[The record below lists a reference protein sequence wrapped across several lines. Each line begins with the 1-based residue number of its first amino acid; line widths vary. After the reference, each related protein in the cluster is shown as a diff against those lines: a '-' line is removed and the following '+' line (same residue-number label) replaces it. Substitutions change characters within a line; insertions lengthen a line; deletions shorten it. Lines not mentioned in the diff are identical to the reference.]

1 MRNLTLLLFVSLT
14 ISLNAQQSE
23 KFTTQA
29 KGRITVLNGLS
40 FNTVTWTITN
50 HIINNTDTSRFFFLP
65 VSNLYDISVNGMG
78 SNSNSNGIYGMC
90 ITSKDDLIKFAE
102 GLIYMGKQK
111 GRKSE
116 KLVINNQSKVE
127 LSILST
133 LPKLVMIGNT
143 GSFYISKSNSIKLGN
158 TILKNIIYF

>member
-1 MRNLTLLLFVSLT
+1 MRNLTLLLFASLT

-23 KFTTQA
+23 KWTTQA

-40 FNTVTWTITN
+40 PHTVTWTITN

-65 VSNLYDISVNGMG
+65 TSKLYDISVTGLG
-78 SNSNSNGIYGMC
+78 SNRNGSVGMC

-116 KLVINNQSKVE
+116 KLVINKRSEVE

-133 LPKLVMIGNT
+133 LPKFVLIGNS
-143 GSFYISKSNSIKLGN
+143 GSFYIYKSNAIKLGN
-158 TILKNIIYF
+158 TIIKNIIYF

>member
-1 MRNLTLLLFVSLT
+1 MRNLTLLLFASLT

-23 KFTTQA
+23 KYTTQA
-29 KGRITVLNGLS
+29 KGRITVLNNLS
-40 FNTVTWTITN
+40 PNIVTWTITN

-65 VSNLYDISVNGMG
+65 TSKLYDISVTGIG
-78 SNSNSNGIYGMC
+78 SNFNGIYGMY

-133 LPKLVMIGNT
+133 LPKFVMIGNT
-143 GSFYISKSNSIKLGN
+143 GSFYILKRNAIKLGN

>member
-1 MRNLTLLLFVSLT
+1 MRNLTLLLFASLT

-23 KFTTQA
+23 KYTTQA
-29 KGRITVLNGLS
+29 KGRITVYSGRSPNV
-40 FNTVTWTITN
+40 VTWTITN

-65 VSNLYDISVNGMG
+65 KSKFHDISVASLG
-78 SNSNSNGIYGMC
+78 SNQNGNYGMC

-116 KLVINNQSKVE
+116 KLVINKQSMVE

-133 LPKLVMIGNT
+133 LPKIVFI
-143 GSFYISKSNSIKLGN
+143 GSFYIHKSDAIKLGN